1 MHIAAHIDAGANGEL
16 ALSLF
21 IDGPQKR
28 EKKKLMIPGRIRGSI
43 LNQIF
48 KFVNRNY
55 VGTTFLFSLL
65 ADAVAWFVLTM
76 QRILYF
82 DKPFLTTGFYLFNF
96 QFLYFSV
103 HLFFSSIYLDPF
115 LGGRS
120 VVRQSYDVRV
130 EGKDVFMGNVAFLRC
145 IVPDHVRDFVAVTAW
160 YREDVVLLPER
171 ADTCK

>member
-1 MHIAAHIDAGANGEL
+1 MGS
-16 ALSLF
+16 SL
-21 IDGPQKR
+21 PVHWRSTKER
-28 EKKKLMIPGRIRGSI
+28 EKKIMIPGRIRGSS

-103 HLFFSSIYLDPF
+103 HLFFHPFISIDSS
-115 LGGRS
+115 
-120 VVRQSYDVRV
+120 
-130 EGKDVFMGNVAFLRC
+130 
-145 IVPDHVRDFVAVTAW
+145 VAVQWCDNRTMSVLRAKMSLW
-160 YREDVVLLPER
+160 AMWPFCDASYRITLRILSRWQLGIVKMLYYYPNGPICVS
-171 ADTCK
+171 TKY

>member
-103 HLFFSSIYLDPF
+103 HLFFHPFISIDSS
-115 LGGRS
+115 
-120 VVRQSYDVRV
+120 
-130 EGKDVFMGNVAFLRC
+130 
-145 IVPDHVRDFVAVTAW
+145 VAVQWCDNRTMSVWKGKMYSWAT
-160 YREDVVLLPER
+160 LPFCD
-171 ADTCK
+171 ALCPIT